1 MTDGTMR
8 TDTPM
13 ERAVLGTLPFLLIG
27 LAVSVPLLFVRWSPP
42 PFTVVIVHLAALVLL
57 GLIAAIRLMPLAGN
71 DWFLGR
77 SWSPFWRLSASG
89 ISVVFLVTGMVGLVT
104 LASSAA
110 LRYPPSLQLLQ
121 LLSALDIAWAGAA
134 LVIGIYRAWRL
145 PASVAAGTLLA
156 TICIWSIWKYL
167 DVVGFGP
174 TGEWIV
180 DSDALA
186 RYVLPFDVI
195 AAVMAVGAFVFGT
208 RRQAMEQAS
217 PQS

>member
-1 MTDGTMR
+1 
-8 TDTPM
+8 M
-13 ERAVLGTLPFLLIG
+13 ERAVLATVPFLAIG
-27 LAVSVPLLFVRWSPP
+27 LVVSVPLLLIRWTPP
-42 PFTVVIVHLAALVLL
+42 PFSLVVIHLAALVVL
-57 GLIAAIRLMPLAGN
+57 GLVAVIWLAPLAGI
-71 DWFLGR
+71 DWFKGR
-77 SWSPFWRLSASG
+77 PWSPFWRSAASG

-110 LRYPPSLQLLQ
+110 LRYPPSMQFLQ

-145 PASVAAGTLLA
+145 PAAVTAGIVLA
-156 TICIWSIWKYL
+156 IVCVWSIWRYL
-167 DVVGFGP
+167 DIVGFGP
-174 TGEWIV
+174 AGEWIV
-180 DSDALA
+180 DPEALA
-186 RYVLPFDVI
+186 RYVLPFDVA